1 MKLKKILQTL
11 SLLLFFIFPINALA
25 YSSYVIPGGDNLGIH
40 VNLDYVS
47 IVGFY
52 KVKDKFIGN
61 DAGLKLGDRIIKING
76 KETSSIEEMVE
87 IIDHSNQKEEVTLT
101 VIRNTEI
108 KDVKLS
114 LAKDDNGVIKTGLY
128 VKDKIT
134 GIGTLTYI
142 DPETKIFGALGH
154 EIVDKNSAL
163 KVEIKDGKIF
173 KSDVISVT
181 PSKDGKV
188 GEKNAKFYT
197 DTTYGVVE
205 KNSEEGIFGTYQGE
219 ISKEHAIE
227 VGRLEEVRLGK
238 AYLRTVVSGNKIKD
252 YEINILEID
261 ENNPTKNILFEI
273 VDKELLDITGGVVA
287 GMSGSPIIQNDKIIA
302 ACTHVVVNAPH
313 KGFAIFIENMLEEGE
328 K

>member
-1 MKLKKILQTL
+1 MNFKKLLQTL
-11 SLLLFFIFPINALA
+11 SLLLLFIFPINALA
-25 YSSYVIPGGDNLGIH
+25 YSSKVIPGGENLGIN

-52 KVKDKFIGN
+52 KVKDKFIGS
-61 DAGLKLGDRIIKING
+61 DAGLKLGDRIIEINH
-76 KETSSIEEMVE
+76 EEVSSIDRMVE
-87 IIDHSNQKEEVTLT
+87 IIDNESRKDEVTLT
-101 VIRNTEI
+101 VIRDMDT

-114 LAKDDNGVIKTGLY
+114 LVKDDNGVIKTGLY

-154 EIVDKNSAL
+154 EILDKNSAL
-163 KVEIKDGKIF
+163 KVEIKDGTIF
-173 KSDVISVT
+173 KSDVVSIT
-181 PSKDGKV
+181 PSKDGEV

-205 KNSEEGIFGTYQGE
+205 KNSREGIFGTYQGE
-219 ISKEHAIE
+219 FSDKDAID
-227 VGRLEEVRLGK
+227 VGRLEDVKIGK
-238 AYLRTVVSGNKIKD
+238 AYLRTVVSGSEMKD

-261 ENNPTKNILFEI
+261 KDNPTKNILFEI
-273 VDKELLDITGGVVA
+273 TDKELLNITGGVVA
-287 GMSGSPIIQNDKIIA
+287 GMSGSPILQDNKLIA
-302 ACTHVVVNAPH
+302 ACTHVVVNTPH
-313 KGFAIFIENMLEEGE
+313 KGFAISIENMLEEGE